1 MRMGRVRR
9 GTAVDTTMKL
19 PVVIPA
25 LPKPAIARPT
35 ISMIELVATAQS
47 SEPASNKNKDT
58 RYEFLIEYSMKMR
71 PNMGWKAH
79 AVRR

>member
-1 MRMGRVRR
+1 MGRAWR

-25 LPKPAIARPT
+25 LPKPAIARPK
-35 ISMIELVATAQS
+35 ISIIELEATPQS
-47 SEPASNKNKDT
+47 SEPSSNKNKDAK
-58 RYEFLIEYSMKMR
+58 YAFLIEYSVKMR